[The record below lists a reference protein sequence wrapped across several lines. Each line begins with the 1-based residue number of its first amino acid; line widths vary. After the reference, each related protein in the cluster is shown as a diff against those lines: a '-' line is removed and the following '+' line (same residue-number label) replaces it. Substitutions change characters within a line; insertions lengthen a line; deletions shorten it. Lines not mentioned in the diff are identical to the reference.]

1 MRDLTIIGED
11 LHLAHSCPDCG
22 GDRDYPGSCDSCT
35 PREPQERLDPIADYT
50 SIHGMIDAIAART
63 VVHIDGFTLGQHPD
77 AVARDE
83 GKLMLLDWS
92 RTGGALVA
100 DGWEAAVVLT
110 RKTSLA
116 RGLGAALAAAVKV
129 DALIADDLPLLSGL
143 AVSADNLAGRTAGGP
158 ADAALRIALCARG
171 LAFAMLGEEGDARR
185 AHNLDFELRDLGALD
200 RPEAWLGTDGRDFAD
215 LREIAFLP
223 LTEGDRALL
232 GAVC

>member
-1 MRDLTIIGED
+1 MSS
-11 LHLAHSCPDCG
+11 HLAYSCPDCG
-22 GDRDYPGSCDSCT
+22 GDRDYPGLCDSCA

-63 VVHIDGFTLGQHPD
+63 VVHIDGFTLGQHEDP
-77 AVARDE
+77 VARDE

-116 RGLGAALAAAVKV
+116 RSLGAALAAAVKV

-143 AVSADNLAGRTAGGP
+143 AVGASNLSIGMAGGP
-158 ADAALRIALCARG
+158 ADAPLRMVLCARR
-171 LAFAMLGEEGDARR
+171 LAFEQLGDEGDARR
-185 AHNLDFELRDLGALD
+185 GYDKSGEWRSLGGGLD
-200 RPEAWLGTDGRDFAD
+200 RQEARLGVDAGDFARLHD
-215 LREIAFLP
+215 VAFLA
-223 LTEGDRALL
+223 LADSDRALL
-232 GAVC
+232 EAVS